1 MKNQAPAG
9 EKQKKFDFS
18 PSRPRPL
25 LSGLPGRIDSY
36 EEGVAHY
43 FRWRTGLDYYHALD
57 QVVDFVVQTGRI
69 RVIDLLTD
77 TAAFSL
83 RLAGRKSFHGRIYSF
98 DTNIT
103 LLERAKQRA
112 AHLGLEQIV
121 EFRHFQEPRF
131 PVPDGH
137 AELAVSVFDLH
148 RHPLERYFGEAMR
161 VLAREGHLILA
172 EYLEPKGA
180 RTSLAG
186 LWRRA
191 HLRFVQKN
199 PVEARAV
206 YPDREE
212 LIGLLFRSGF
222 RQVIVQELCAPRS
235 RHSGAFS
242 IIAATK

>member
-161 VLAREGHLILA
+161 ILAREGHLILA

>member
-1 MKNQAPAG
+1 MKNQAPVG

-161 VLAREGHLILA
+161 ILAREGHLILA